1 MIDFLCCGWRKSR
14 KYQEFDGNKC
24 PSSKASSISNLNLEG
39 SQNGLK
45 GDGESINSSRVTK
58 DEMQDDNNN
67 DNNNRNNNSDK
78 ARIFNYREL
87 ATATR
92 NFHPDTFLGEGG
104 FGSVFK
110 GKLLRTDEIVA
121 VKKLNPTGIQG
132 EKEFLV
138 EILMLS
144 LLRHPNLVNMIGYCA
159 EGTQRLLVLEFMPLG
174 SLEAH
179 LHELFLLYITVEN
192 GLTEILFADL
202 QPGVE
207 PLDWDTRMKIAAGAA
222 KGVDYL
228 HREAQPPVIFRDLK
242 PSNILLDEGFHPK
255 LSDFGL
261 AKFGPVDN
269 SSHVSTR
276 VMGTQGYCA
285 PEYAETGKLT
295 VKSDTFSFG
304 VVLLEIISGCKAF
317 DMTRQGG
324 KTSLVDWALPLLHDR
339 RGHLKLADPRLNGQ
353 YPVSALR
360 KAVDVA
366 AMCLREDAKR
376 RPTMNEVAAAM
387 DFLTTLKG
395 GPPRSAS
402 VENIPTVS
410 VSPKETL
417 KAMSQPVNR
426 EQAVAEAKM
435 WGQKWREMRRQSAD
449 STSTWATQTQKDTS
463 NL

>member
-1 MIDFLCCGWRKSR
+1 MIDFFCCGWRKGR
-14 KYQEFDGNKC
+14 KYEEFDGNRC
-24 PSSKASSISNLNLEG
+24 PSSKASRISNLNLEG
-39 SQNGLK
+39 SEHGLK
-45 GDGESINSSRVTK
+45 GDGESNNSAPAIK
-58 DEMQDDNNN
+58 DEMQDNNN
-67 DNNNRNNNSDK
+67 DDNNSNNNNSNTNRDK
-78 ARIFNYREL
+78 ARIFSYREL

-110 GKLLRTDEIVA
+110 GKLVGTNEVVA

-179 LHELFLLYITVEN
+179 LH
-192 GLTEILFADL
+192 DL

-261 AKFGPVDN
+261 AKFGPDDN

-304 VVLLEIISGCKAF
+304 VVLLELITGRKAF
-317 DMTRQGG
+317 DMTRLGG

-339 RGHLKLADPRLNGQ
+339 RGHSKLADPRLNGQ

-376 RPTMNEVAAAM
+376 RPKMNEVAEAM

-402 VENIPTVS
+402 VENISTVS
-410 VSPKETL
+410 ISPKETI

-435 WGQKWREMRRQSAD
+435 WGQKWREMRQQSAV
-449 STSTWATQTQKDTS
+449 STSTWATQAQ
-463 NL
+463 